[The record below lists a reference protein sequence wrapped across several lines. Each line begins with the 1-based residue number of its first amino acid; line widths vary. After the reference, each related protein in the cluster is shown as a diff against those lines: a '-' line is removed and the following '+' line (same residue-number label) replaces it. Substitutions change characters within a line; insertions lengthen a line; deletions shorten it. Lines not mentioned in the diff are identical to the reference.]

1 MRDLSMPVIKK
12 YNIFRYK
19 TCKNVYIYEKRKLYS
34 IKENWF
40 DKEGTKLVYLFLYLF
55 FALLTCCNR
64 VKKVIIYKNYS
75 YSDVL
80 CISNF

>member
-1 MRDLSMPVIKK
+1 MPGIKK
-12 YNIFRYK
+12 IILFRYK
-19 TCKNVYIYEKRKLYS
+19 TCENVYIYEKRKLYL
-34 IKENWF
+34 IKVNWF
-40 DKEGTKLVYLFLYLF
+40 DKEGTKLVYLFLRLF
-55 FALLTCCNR
+55 FALLTCYNR